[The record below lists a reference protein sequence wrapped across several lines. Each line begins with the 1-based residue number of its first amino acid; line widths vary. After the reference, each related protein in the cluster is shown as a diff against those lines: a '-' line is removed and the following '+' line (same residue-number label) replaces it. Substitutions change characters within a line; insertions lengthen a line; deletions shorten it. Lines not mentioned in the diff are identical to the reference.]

1 VKAVADAALAT
12 MRAAWN
18 STQVHGAGSV
28 PALAQTPYIVIYADG
43 GRDDGRMLD
52 GTAGLDAFRLM
63 PMAVGKTEDELNRA
77 VDRIRGAFRGK
88 RLPVAGYDTTP
99 IVIESSGGTVRD
111 PDGGGLLSKTLFL
124 TFHMSPKENP

>member
-1 VKAVADAALAT
+1 

-18 STQVHGAGSV
+18 STQVHGAGAV
-28 PALAQTPYIVIYADG
+28 PATPQTPYIVIYADG

-63 PMAVGKTEDELNRA
+63 PMAVGKSEDELNRA

-88 RLPVAGYDTTP
+88 RLAVPGHDTTP
-99 IVIESSGGTVRD
+99 MALESSSGTVRD
-111 PDGGGLLSKTLFL
+111 PDGGVLLSKTLFF
-124 TFHMSPKENP
+124 TFHATTKE